1 MKNLPPLE
9 SIEAAAVRVE
19 QGSRSFAEAL
29 RLLLKLVEPLHGKYL
44 INVGYDGPTCLTVD
58 ILRPEGGEAGISVEA
73 DFTDITP
80 SVYLLLDEENGDK
93 GVYPVDG
100 GNALSKAME
109 SILSHLES
117 K

>member
-19 QGSRSFAEAL
+19 QGSRSFAETL
-29 RLLLKLVEPLHGKYL
+29 RSLSKLVEPLQGRYL
-44 INVGYDGPTCLTVD
+44 LNVGYDGPTCFTVD
-58 ILRPEGGEAGISVEA
+58 VLRPEGGEAGISVEA
-73 DFTDITP
+73 DFTNVAP

-100 GNALSKAME
+100 EDALSKAME
-109 SILSHLES
+109 TILSDLEG

>member
-9 SIEAAAVRVE
+9 SIESAAVRVE
-19 QGSRSFAEAL
+19 QGSRAFAEAL
-29 RLLLKLVEPLHGKYL
+29 RSLMRLVEPLHGKYL
-44 INVGYDGPTCLTVD
+44 INVGYDGPSCVTLD
-58 ILRPEGGEAGISVEA
+58 RLRPEGGEAGISVEA
-73 DFTDITP
+73 DFTNVAP

-100 GNALSKAME
+100 EDALSKAMKT
-109 SILSHLES
+109 ILSELES